1 MVFFF
6 FIQQLRAELDT
17 AEADVA
23 DLERTLEQRR
33 RVLAEVTAATE
44 AVDGSIATAE
54 AVYDQVCNN
63 AILRQGYRLLA
74 ALQTAAYKEP
84 GYRLGV
90 PWDDYEG
97 TEFYH
102 GTC

>member
-1 MVFFF
+1 
-6 FIQQLRAELDT
+6 
-17 AEADVA
+17 
-23 DLERTLEQRR
+23 LEKRR
-33 RVLAEVTAATE
+33 KVLAEVTAATQ

-54 AVYDQVCNN
+54 AVYDRVCDN
-63 AILRQGYRLLA
+63 AVLRQGYRLLA
-74 ALQTAAYKEP
+74 ALQSAAYKEP

-97 TEFYH
+97 IEFYH